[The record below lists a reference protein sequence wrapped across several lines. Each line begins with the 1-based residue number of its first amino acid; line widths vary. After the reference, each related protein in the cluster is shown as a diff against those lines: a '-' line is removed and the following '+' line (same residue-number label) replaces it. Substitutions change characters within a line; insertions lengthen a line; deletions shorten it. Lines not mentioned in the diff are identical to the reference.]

1 MGKDSFDVDD
11 ILNEVRKRREENE
24 ARIKADVSHNDNT
37 ALNDNDIN
45 KANEDR
51 EKAERVQALKE
62 QIAEKA
68 KASQLE
74 NREKAKAAH
83 EEQEENKAVSKT
95 NEENPPMTRAARQR
109 AHQKMMMA
117 QEAHK
122 EEKPAEIKEQD
133 KEVKSE
139 TGFNQDEFIERVPK
153 VHHEK
158 ADEQVNLMSFAQEQP
173 EKNKKKKK
181 KGSKKSKII
190 KAIIFILV
198 IAIIASGIGIYMYI
212 NRELDNVTEPPEQTN
227 TTDEWS
233 GMSVLKESFDPI
245 YETPDSQISS
255 YKNMCKKWYYNGT
268 PASSTHV
275 LNVLL
280 IGEDTR
286 DEEIAEEGTRADSA
300 IIVSINKDTSKI
312 TLTSILRDTYCY
324 YEVTEGDEDSGKYG
338 KINEAMSYGGIDCY
352 IRCVENNFKVNI
364 DNYVIVNFES
374 FQQIVDTLGGVTVE
388 MTSKEIKEINNHQD
402 RYNYVTIDA
411 EPGLVELNGEQALAY
426 CRIRKIDSD
435 NERAN
440 RQKTVLLEIFNKMK
454 TTSTVKTLEVA
465 TNLLPYVKTGFSKS
479 EIVSIGK
486 YALQNGWLNFATATQ
501 TIPENTTDEN
511 GKAIT
516 TCKGGT
522 FYGVWCWKAD
532 LPLTAQ
538 LLQQSIYGK
547 TNIVLAE
554 DRPDFSKL
562 S

>member
-11 ILNEVRKRREENE
+11 ILKEVRKRREENE
-24 ARIKADVSHNDNT
+24 ARIKAEVSADEKPD
-37 ALNDNDIN
+37 LNDNDIE
-45 KANEDR
+45 KISEEK
-51 EKAERVQALKE
+51 EKAQRVQALKE

-74 NREKAKAAH
+74 HKEKAKAAH
-83 EEQEENKAVSKT
+83 EETQKENAVSETK
-95 NEENPPMTRAARQR
+95 EENPPMTRAARQR

-117 QEAHK
+117 QEAQKEEAKENK
-122 EEKPAEIKEQD
+122 EEKVQ
-133 KEVKSE
+133 SE
-139 TGFNQDEFIERVPK
+139 TGFNQDEFIERTPT
-153 VHHEK
+153 VHYEN
-158 ADEQVNLMSFAQEQP
+158 AQEQVNLMSYAEEKP
-173 EKNKKKKK
+173 EKKKKK
-181 KGSKKSKII
+181 KKASKKSKII

-198 IAIIASGIGIYMYI
+198 IAIIAAGCGIYLFI
-212 NRELDNVTEPPEQTN
+212 NRELDNVTQPPEQTN
-227 TTDEWS
+227 TTDEWT
-233 GMSVLKESFDPI
+233 GMSVLKESFEPI
-245 YETPDSQISS
+245 YEMSDSQISS

-300 IIVSINKDTSKI
+300 IIVSVNKDTSKI

-324 YEVTEGDEDSGKYG
+324 YEVTEGDEDSGQYG
-338 KINEAMSYGGIDCY
+338 KINEAMSYGGVDCY

-364 DNYVIVNFES
+364 DNYAIVNFES

-388 MTSKEIKEINNHQD
+388 MTSKEIKEINNHQE

-486 YALQNGWLNFATATQ
+486 YALQNGWLNFGTATQ

-511 GKAIT
+511 GAVIT

-538 LLQQSIYGK
+538 LLQQSVYGK

-554 DRPDFSKL
+554 DRPNFSKL

>member
-11 ILNEVRKRREENE
+11 ILKEVRKRREENE
-24 ARIKADVSHNDNT
+24 ARIKAEASTDEKP
-37 ALNDNDIN
+37 ALNDNDIE
-45 KANEDR
+45 KINEEK
-51 EKAERVQALKE
+51 EKAQRVQALKE

-74 NREKAKAAH
+74 HKEKAKAAH
-83 EEQEENKAVSKT
+83 EETQKEKAVSETK
-95 NEENPPMTRAARQR
+95 EENPPMTRAARQR

-117 QEAHK
+117 QEAQKEEAKENK
-122 EEKPAEIKEQD
+122 EEKVQ
-133 KEVKSE
+133 SE
-139 TGFNQDEFIERVPK
+139 TGFNQDEFIERTPT
-153 VHHEK
+153 VHYEN
-158 ADEQVNLMSFAQEQP
+158 AQEQVNLMSYAEEKP
-173 EKNKKKKK
+173 EKKKKK
-181 KGSKKSKII
+181 KKASKKSKII

-198 IAIIASGIGIYMYI
+198 IAIIAAGCGIYLFI
-212 NRELDNVTEPPEQTN
+212 NRELDNVTQPPEQTN
-227 TTDEWS
+227 TTDEWT
-233 GMSVLKESFDPI
+233 GMSVLKENFEPI

-300 IIVSINKDTSKI
+300 IIVSVNKDTSKI

-324 YEVTEGDEDSGKYG
+324 YEVTEGDEDSGQYG
-338 KINEAMSYGGIDCY
+338 KINEAMSYGGVDCY

-364 DNYVIVNFES
+364 DNYAIVNFES

-388 MTSKEIKEINNHQD
+388 MTSKEIKEINNHQE

-486 YALQNGWLNFATATQ
+486 YALQNGWLNFGTATQ

-511 GKAIT
+511 GAVIT

-538 LLQQSIYGK
+538 LLQQSVYGK

-554 DRPDFSKL
+554 DRPNFSKL